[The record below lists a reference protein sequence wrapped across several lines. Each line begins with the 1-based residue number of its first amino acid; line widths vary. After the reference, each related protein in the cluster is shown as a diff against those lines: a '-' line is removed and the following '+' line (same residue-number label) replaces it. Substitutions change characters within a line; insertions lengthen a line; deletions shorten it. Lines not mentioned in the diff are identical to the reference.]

1 MAIENPNMLNLVAC
15 KLGHWFFFLAKL
27 ILAIMKISSIHLQFL
42 TFCKKMLYW
51 YMVPHCKRWKF
62 HEKNYVTK
70 KLSNEVGMKRNFLK
84 KKLLK
89 KCNNFWFK
97 LFQIEISMDS
107 EPRENLESEKSL
119 TLSYFNQLQELL
131 KDL

>member
-1 MAIENPNMLNLVAC
+1 
-15 KLGHWFFFLAKL
+15 
-27 ILAIMKISSIHLQFL
+27 
-42 TFCKKMLYW
+42 
-51 YMVPHCKRWKF
+51 MVPHCKRWKF

-89 KCNNFWFK
+89 KCNNFWFE

-107 EPRENLESEKSL
+107 EPRENSESEQSL
-119 TLSYFNQLQELL
+119 TLSYFNQL
-131 KDL
+131 